1 MGLIFDGFDLIVNGC
16 ATNTISIYED
26 KEGYQLTV
34 LDEGEEICMI
44 ITRDELVE
52 LKTLISVLLDTT
64 AD

>member
-1 MGLIFDGFDLIVNGC
+1 MVFDGFSLMINGS
-16 ATNTISIYED
+16 ALDSINLYEVED
-26 KEGYQLTV
+26 GYDLTV
-34 LDEGEEICMI
+34 SSEGEEICMI